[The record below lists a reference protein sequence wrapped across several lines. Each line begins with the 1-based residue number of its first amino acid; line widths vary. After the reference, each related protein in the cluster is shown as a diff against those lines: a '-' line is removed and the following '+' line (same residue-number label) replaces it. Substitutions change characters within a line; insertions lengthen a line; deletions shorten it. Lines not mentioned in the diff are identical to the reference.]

1 MAATDVAKPDPEHP
15 SEPAPARASEPTS
28 DLTAG
33 VTSAAP
39 PACGLLAWAGY
50 PWIVLLAATLVQTV
64 ASFGN
69 QAISPLAPFLVS
81 DLGLARADI
90 GLLVTATYLGGVLV
104 LVVAGSLSDRFGVR
118 ALFLVGMV
126 LAGVPLALG
135 AAVPSY
141 VWLLVPF
148 ALYGIGNGF
157 ALPPTTRAIVE
168 WFPTRRRGVA
178 MGIKQTGVALAGM
191 ICGLLVPPLGEAIG
205 WRGTVLV
212 LGALTVVSGVLAWLL
227 FRDRPDDL
235 TGAPKPSR
243 PPFRTVIRNRS
254 LLLLSGVTFLYAGVQ
269 LSLAGFM
276 VLFLIERVGM
286 GVTEAGAMLA
296 LAQAGGIVG
305 RIGWGIVSDV
315 VFGGRRK
322 IVMAIFSVMAA
333 VSSVV
338 LSMTGPETPRIILLV
353 TLVAAGVSAIGWNG
367 INMLFVAEIA
377 GRQASATAAGLN
389 LTASYLGIMV
399 GPPIFGYLVD
409 QTGSYTTAF
418 QVGAA
423 ASLASLL
430 LLALIRAPEQTSS

>member
-1 MAATDVAKPDPEHP
+1 ML
-15 SEPAPARASEPTS
+15 SWAS
-28 DLTAG
+28 
-33 VTSAAP
+33 
-39 PACGLLAWAGY
+39 Y
-50 PWIVLLAATLVQTV
+50 PWIVLLASSLVQTV

-69 QAISPLAPFLVS
+69 QMISPLAPFLVQ
-81 DLGLARADI
+81 DLQLARKDV
-90 GLLVTATYLGGVLV
+90 GLLVTAAYLGGVLV

-118 ALFLVGMV
+118 ALFLVGMT

-135 AAVPSY
+135 SAAPTY
-141 VWLLVPF
+141 FWLLLPMV
-148 ALYGIGNGF
+148 LYGIGNGF

-191 ICGLLVPPLGEAIG
+191 ICGLIVPPLGEAVG
-205 WRGTVLV
+205 WRGTILV
-212 LGALTVVSGVLAWLL
+212 LGALTVLAGLISWALY
-227 FRDRPDDL
+227 RDRPDDA
-235 TGAPKPSR
+235 TGPARAAR
-243 PPFRTVIRNRS
+243 PGLSTVIRNRS

-276 VLFLIERVGM
+276 VLFLTEKVGM
-286 GVTEAGAMLA
+286 GIAEAGAMLA

-305 RIGWGIVSDV
+305 RIGWGVVSDV

-338 LSMTGPETPRIILLV
+338 LAMTGPETPRIVLLV
-353 TLVAAGVSAIGWNG
+353 TLVVAGVSAIGWNG

-377 GRQASATAAGLN
+377 GRRASATAAGLN
-389 LTASYLGIMV
+389 LTCSYLGIMV

-409 QTGSYTTAF
+409 VTGSYTTAF
-418 QVGAA
+418 FVGAA

-430 LLALIRAPEQTSS
+430 LLAPIKPPAPDA